1 MRFGGLRFRGC
12 VGNGSPRSRASRLRS
27 GLPGHGP
34 FRRRSLDQSIGR
46 FDGPEAVGRSGNLRH
61 GRRFR
66 RLRIEQQELPPAID
80 RRNPDCRDADPQ
92 RPVETTLHTNPHGFA
107 PLRIQPEVERLVGDK
122 ILEFQLSDALDGQQ
136 VGPVHPGDPA
146 VVNGLR
152 LGFGFFV
159 SAGLTHDAGNLVDQ
173 RHAPLL
179 RGEGH
184 RAARRQYGSPVEP
197 PGSLPLGVER
207 AYAGQKNLPAA
218 GQQVADKPADL
229 LFHRVRVHFFFF
241 LGVAAGAFGTGP
253 GPEPFRAAPRQII

>member
-1 MRFGGLRFRGC
+1 M
-12 VGNGSPRSRASRLRS
+12 
-27 GLPGHGP
+27 
-34 FRRRSLDQSIGR
+34 
-46 FDGPEAVGRSGNLRH
+46 
-61 GRRFR
+61 
-66 RLRIEQQELPPAID
+66 
-80 RRNPDCRDADPQ
+80 
-92 RPVETTLHTNPHGFA
+92 
-107 PLRIQPEVERLVGDK
+107 
-122 ILEFQLSDALDGQQ
+122 
-136 VGPVHPGDPA
+136 HPGDPA

-152 LGFGFFV
+152 LGFGIFV

-241 LGVAAGAFGTGP
+241 LGVAAGAFGTGAGTVP
-253 GPEPFRAAPRQII
+253 GRVAPRQII